1 MGLALSVLIP
11 WRSDHGH
18 RQKLF
23 DYLLPLWQALEPEG
37 VEVCI
42 GQPSPEGAF
51 NCSQALNRAFLQATT
66 DKMMIFGADYFPDL
80 EVLREGA
87 LALDSRPW
95 VPLLSQTGYY
105 SEASTYEILAGRD
118 PAELNLEYTLPFATA
133 IIGFTRNAMVASGG
147 LDERFCGWGYED
159 AAHRQTLIGLYG
171 DQTALPYTSR
181 CFWHPSDHRT
191 PEGPNRA
198 LMDEYEPLKDRLS
211 TLRFLEERGSFL

>member
-1 MGLALSVLIP
+1 MNLSVLIP

-23 DYLLPLWQALEPEG
+23 DYLLPLWQALEPKG

-42 GQPSPEGAF
+42 GEDDHGRPF
-51 NCSQALNRAFLQATT
+51 NCARALNRAFRKATT
-66 DKMMIFGADYFPDL
+66 DKMVGFGADYFPDL
-80 EVLREGA
+80 ENLRAGA
-87 LALDSRPW
+87 QVLDSHPW
-95 VPLLSQTGYY
+95 VPFLAQTGYY

-133 IIGFTRNAMVASGG
+133 MIGFTRDAMATSGG
-147 LDERFCGWGYED
+147 LDERFEGWGYED

-171 DQTALPYTSR
+171 DRTALPYTSR

-198 LMDEYEPLKDRLS
+198 LMDEYEPLRDPVS
-211 TLRFLEERGSFL
+211 TLKFLEKRGSFL